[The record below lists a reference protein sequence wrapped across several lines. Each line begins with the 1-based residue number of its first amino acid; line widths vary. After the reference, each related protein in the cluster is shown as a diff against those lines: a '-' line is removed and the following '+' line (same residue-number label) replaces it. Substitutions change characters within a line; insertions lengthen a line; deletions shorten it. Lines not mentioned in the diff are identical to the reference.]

1 MLKFILLAF
10 AMIGSAAS
18 FSFCDALSKNWAEGE
33 PISKWL
39 FYLIFLA
46 PIAYLIFG
54 YITKEFGLALT
65 GSIVNILIV
74 LFTILIGLFY
84 YREWHI
90 ITPVGYVGIFLAV
103 IALFL
108 IIFFGSR
115 TDLN

>member
-1 MLKFILLAF
+1 MSKYILLAL
-10 AMIGSAAS
+10 AMVGSAAS
-18 FSFCDALSKNWAEGE
+18 FSFCDALSKNWAEGQ
-33 PISKWL
+33 PLSKWL
-39 FYLIFLA
+39 FYLVVLA
-46 PIAYLIFG
+46 PVAYLIFG
-54 YITKEFGLALT
+54 YITKQFGLALT

-84 YREWHI
+84 YHEWQM
-90 ITPVGYVGIFLAV
+90 ITPIGYIGIFLAV